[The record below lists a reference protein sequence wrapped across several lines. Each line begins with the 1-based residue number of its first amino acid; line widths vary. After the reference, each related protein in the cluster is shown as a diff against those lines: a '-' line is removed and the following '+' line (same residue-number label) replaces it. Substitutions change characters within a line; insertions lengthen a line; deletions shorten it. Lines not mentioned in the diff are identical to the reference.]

1 VGRRRVAI
9 AAVMAVLAF
18 WVSGVATAESSGPV
32 KLEVMVSHISQEP
45 GPIDP
50 RAERL
55 DAKLHGD
62 FRYESLRVLSQKKL
76 NLALNELAT
85 VSLPDGNELQI
96 RLLSISDR
104 GVLVAVAIEDS
115 VQSDLQIP
123 NGHIVAIGAG
133 RHEGG
138 KLVISLEP
146 SF

>member
-1 VGRRRVAI
+1 MGRRKAVI
-9 AAVMAVLAF
+9 AAVMAGLVF
-18 WVSGVATAESSGPV
+18 WVSGVATAEPSGPV
-32 KLEVMVSHISQEP
+32 VLEVMVSHISQEA
-45 GPIDP
+45 GSIDP

-55 DAKLHGD
+55 DAKLRSE

-76 NLALNELAT
+76 TLSLNELAT

-96 RLLSISDR
+96 RVLSISDR
-104 GVLVAVAIEDS
+104 GVLVAVAVEGS

-123 NGHIVAIGAG
+123 NGHLVAIGAG
-133 RHEGG
+133 RHENG